1 MVFNNLT
8 FRKILWCLLFNLTK
22 CVFISPRIWMHW
34 STLAN
39 KPNYVWFNKNYLCN
53 NNTWFDNIKISMVL
67 DCYKFLGSFCN
78 KSVKK
83 QNKYQ
88 LNFAFSAGI
97 FPYVQECL
105 FAIAVFS
112 LGSQGSS
119 GSSQMTWAF
128 QREYVQPPG
137 RTELAEKTHD
147 SILYCHCV
155 GVLGPFSMSIARH
168 LEEIWIY
175 TEQWGVIQMV
185 TTVT

>member
-1 MVFNNLT
+1 MISICQRKRVSVVSLMVFNNLT

-53 NNTWFDNIKISMVL
+53 NFTWFDNIKISMVL
-67 DCYKFLGSFCN
+67 DCYKFLGGFCN

-83 QNKYQ
+83 KQKNKYQ

-105 FAIAVFS
+105 FAIAV
-112 LGSQGSS
+112 
-119 GSSQMTWAF
+119 
-128 QREYVQPPG
+128 
-137 RTELAEKTHD
+137 LA
-147 SILYCHCV
+147 V
-155 GVLGPFSMSIARH
+155 GVRAPVGVPRWHEHSSESMCNLLVELNWLR
-168 LEEIWIY
+168 WD
-175 TEQWGVIQMV
+175 
-185 TTVT
+185 